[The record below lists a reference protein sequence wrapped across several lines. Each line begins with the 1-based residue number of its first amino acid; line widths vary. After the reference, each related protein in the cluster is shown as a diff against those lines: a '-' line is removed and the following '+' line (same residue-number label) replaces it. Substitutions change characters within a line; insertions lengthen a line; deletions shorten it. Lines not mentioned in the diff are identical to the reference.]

1 MRISFKRLAM
11 GVAVPLLGFG
21 TVLALSSP
29 SSAATSVT
37 VTPNTN
43 ITPGQTLSVTA
54 SGFTPKATLAII
66 ECSPRATLPGVNQQ
80 NECDIGGAVIV
91 SASSTGSIG
100 ATAFKV
106 PSPFSAT
113 DKLAVCP
120 PTGTPTSYC
129 GVAVANISKTSE
141 NGFEAIIYA
150 GQPLPTTTTTSV
162 GQTTTTSSGPATTT
176 SPTTAATTPTTTG
189 PTVKATTATTAAAG
203 TLPVTGSGRRLLGMG
218 VLGLG
223 FVVLGFGLT
232 AGGRRARSHRS
243 S

>member
-1 MRISFKRLAM
+1 MRMSFKRLAM
-11 GVAVPLLGFG
+11 GVAVPLIGVGAVF
-21 TVLALSSP
+21 AMSSP

-54 SGFTPKATLAII
+54 SGFTPKATLAIV

-91 SASSTGSIG
+91 AASSTGTLG
-100 ATAFKV
+100 PTAFKV

-120 PTGTPTSYC
+120 PTGTPVSYC
-129 GVAVANISKTSE
+129 GVAVANISNTKE
-141 NGFEAIIYA
+141 NGFEAVIYA
-150 GQPLPTTTTTSV
+150 GQPLPTTTTTAPGQTTTTAV
-162 GQTTTTSSGPATTT
+162 GQTTTTSAPVATTA
-176 SPTTAATTPTTTG
+176 PTTTPTTSK
-189 PTVKATTATTAAAG
+189 VLATTATSG
-203 TLPVTGSGRRLLGMG
+203 TLPVTGSGRRLLGMA
-218 VLGLG
+218 VLGVGFVILG
-223 FVVLGFGLT
+223 FALT

-243 S
+243 RV